1 MTTRYQA
8 KINGDYEII
17 QADTPATTFADGTR
31 WLQTT
36 TGDSYTLS
44 SGAWVQIETAI
55 DAKIDL
61 MLTPTY
67 SRVVAD
73 CIASLST
80 QRHDELDEAP
90 DTISYNSLWY
100 LDAYVSVYADWTI
113 SGASISVD
121 DADDIVG
128 SVDDFE
134 YEDYAYIY
142 GSRRNDG
149 VVQVESVDPAGLTF
163 GETLVDGDDR
173 FVVLMVAQPVDL
185 DLIVGRMVY
194 YDAVTRQ
201 SRGGLKSEKIGT
213 YSYTIDDRLVGGLRY
228 PPDVVA
234 GIDNYL
240 DAGPIADARFTP

>member
-8 KINGDYEII
+8 KINGGYDII

-80 QRHDELDEAP
+80 QRHDELDDAP
-90 DTISYNSLWY
+90 DTISYNALWY
-100 LDAYVSVYADWTI
+100 LNAYVSVYADWTI
-113 SGASISVD
+113 SGASISVT

-149 VVQVESVDPAGLTF
+149 VHQVESVDAAGLTF
-163 GETLVDGDDR
+163 GATLVDGDDS

-185 DLIVGRMVY
+185 DLIVGRMIY
-194 YDAVTRQ
+194 YDVVTRP
-201 SRGGLKSEKIGT
+201 GLTGIVSERIGS
-213 YSYTIDDRLVGGLRY
+213 YSYTLEDRTIGGLRY
-228 PPDVVA
+228 PSDVVA
-234 GIDNYL
+234 GIDTYL
-240 DAGPIADARFTP
+240 DSGPIVDARFTP